1 MTNIDIRL
9 QSKALP
15 SFGRD
20 NIRKPDVI
28 NSLTYQLTSLKAS
41 GKCQE

>member
-1 MTNIDIRL
+1 MTDIDKRL

-15 SFGRD
+15 FHRD
-20 NIRKPDVI
+20 NGRKPNVI
-28 NSLTYQLTSLKAS
+28 NPPTFQLTSLKAS